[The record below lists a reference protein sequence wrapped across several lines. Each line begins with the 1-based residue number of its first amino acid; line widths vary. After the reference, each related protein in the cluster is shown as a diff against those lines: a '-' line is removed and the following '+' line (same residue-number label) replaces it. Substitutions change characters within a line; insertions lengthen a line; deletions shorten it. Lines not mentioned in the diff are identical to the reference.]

1 MITLLGI
8 GHVFQLR
15 DTVQGVINGKLPGL
29 VCVELDE
36 VRYKVIRSKQRGG
49 TPPSF
54 SYYMLARFEEKLADM
69 YGSSVGDEMMAAVD
83 AAQDLKIPVAFIDM
97 DGQMMFRRM
106 MKEMSVKERV
116 WFFLASLG
124 SIFVSKKRVEKEL
137 KEFEENTEAYMAE
150 LEKKF
155 PSIKRVLIDE
165 RDEHMASKLAAFNTK
180 VPDIVAVVGD
190 GHVLGISDRLAYLDL
205 EYEVI
210 RLSELRPLDARNKDP
225 QEAGR
230 DVEKGPVEASIGA
243 EDPEDTSWSHSFEI
257 ASVPRDPPNRV

>member
-15 DTVQGVINGKLPGL
+15 DSVQGVIHGKLPGL

-36 VRYKVIRSKQRGG
+36 IRYKVIRSKQKGG
-49 TPPSF
+49 KPPNF
-54 SYYMLARFEEKLADM
+54 SYYMLAKFEEKLADM
-69 YGSSVGDEMMAAVD
+69 YGSSVGDEMLAAVD

-106 MKEMSVKERV
+106 MKEMTIKERV

-155 PSIKRVLIDE
+155 PAIKRVLIDE

-180 VPDIVAVVGD
+180 VTDIVAVVGD
-190 GHVLGISDRLAYLDL
+190 GHVIGISDRLSHLDL
-205 EYEVI
+205 EHEVI
-210 RLSELRPLDARNKDP
+210 RLSEIRPSDERTKDP
-225 QEAGR
+225 QKADQGG
-230 DVEKGPVEASIGA
+230 EKRPSDTKNEA
-243 EDPEDTSWSHSFEI
+243 EDPEGTSWSHSFEI
-257 ASVPRDPPNRV
+257 ASVPKDPPT